1 MRMDC
6 TEAKRVGMLVLA
18 GDALPDQAERL
29 QAHLRTCAACAADW
43 QKLKTVAEML
53 QAAAP
58 PALET
63 QRDLVREA
71 MQQVAAGPEP
81 QAVRLRARYRLVAW
95 GGAALVVLAA
105 AIVMLPRPSRSSHLL
120 AIVEAATAVRPT
132 HEVSRTF
139 DADGNLVGKTE
150 TWYSPAGD
158 CYQEVED
165 FAREERVTLL
175 QQVDAR
181 VRWSSDSDRDEYSLH
196 WDVRAWAP
204 PVPARPDPVPLG
216 PAERIPGVRSPEV
229 LDSLAWLRSMGAPF
243 GISDSTGHLREQEVR
258 IIEVALAQSAISK
271 GQASFEPMTLRYYLT
286 PDGSRLVGKVLI
298 ARSADKSADFGG
310 AFRVETWPIE
320 YDTEPPSSLFEARI
334 PEGASATLN
343 GEPIDR
349 LWESMSGTEQGAI
362 RETAL
367 GLLRAWSEGDVE
379 AFDSYCDFTAGLNY
393 AVKVK
398 FTAEQ
403 IRDRS
408 LELVAEQKTRFA
420 DQQWTMDY
428 AYETTRP
435 PERMMVHWHIRRTN
449 PQSDGNWI
457 LLRQRPIEEP
467 GIVVLAR
474 GQVTTHEGEV
484 GYLGMYL
491 FLKKIGGTYKLVLWR
506 EPFGG
511 YGY

>member
-120 AIVEAATAVRPT
+120 AIVEAAMAVQAT
-132 HEVSRTF
+132 HDVHRTF
-139 DADGNLVGKTE
+139 DASGKLQKRME
-150 TWYSPAGD
+150 TWYSPSGD
-158 CYQEVED
+158 CFREVED
-165 FAREERVTLL
+165 LAAGTHETWLNPAGSRVSW
-175 QQVDAR
+175 QYKAEAN
-181 VRWSSDSDRDEYSLH
+181 EYVLH
-196 WDVRAWAP
+196 WHAG
-204 PVPARPDPVPLG
+204 G
-216 PAERIPGVRSPEV
+216 PALPPRYTAPSESDESIPGVSSPEV
-229 LDSLAWLRSMGAPF
+229 LRQLALLHSANALLQVSEDKGRLG
-243 GISDSTGHLREQEVR
+243 GQDVR
-258 IIEVALAQSAISK
+258 IIEVKVSPSADDRQRGWTVST
-271 GQASFEPMTLRYYLT
+271 ASRYYLT
-286 PDGSRLVGKVLI
+286 PDGSRLIGQAGTGI
-298 ARSADKSADFGG
+298 ASPGG
-310 AFRVETWPIE
+310 EPVRHETWPIE
-320 YDTEPPSSLFEARI
+320 YDTEPPASLFEVRI
-334 PEGASATLN
+334 PEGARATFE

-349 LWESMSGTEQGAI
+349 LWESMPDAEQEAV
-362 RETAL
+362 RETTL
-367 GLLRAWSEGDVE
+367 GVLCAWTEGDVE
-379 AFDSYCDFTAGLNY
+379 AFDSYCDFVAGLQY
-393 AVKVK
+393 GVKGK

-435 PERMMVHWHIRRTN
+435 PERMMVHWHIHRTN